1 MINGTVENSVLFRG
15 VRVGRD
21 VNVKN
26 CVVMQDSVIYEDSDI
41 EWVIIDK
48 RVSVGPHT
56 NLKGSRQY
64 PVVIP
69 KGETV

>member
-1 MINGTVENSVLFRG
+1 M
-15 VRVGRD
+15 
-21 VNVKN
+21 KN